1 MVRIHFII
9 ILSLLLFTACGGDSD
24 SARPDNSNQT
34 ITVSDQ
40 GSTVNIS
47 TASSQIIDIDI
58 TGNNNTVS
66 VTNNIAIGKLN
77 VTGANNL
84 INIKAGVTI
93 DICVLDG
100 SDNTLNKPLRL
111 ILSCTI
117 AGLGNSIINF

>member
-1 MVRIHFII
+1 MRTHFLII
-9 ILSLLLFTACGGDSD
+9 FSLLLFTACGGDSD

-34 ITVSDQ
+34 ITVSDR

-47 TASSQIIDIDI
+47 TATSQIINIDI
-58 TGNNNTVS
+58 TGSNNTVS
-66 VTNNIAIGKLN
+66 VTNNIAIGKLT

-84 INIKAGVTI
+84 INIATGVTL

-100 SDNTLNKPLRL
+100 SDNTLNKPTAL

-117 AGLGNSIINF
+117 EGLGNSIINF